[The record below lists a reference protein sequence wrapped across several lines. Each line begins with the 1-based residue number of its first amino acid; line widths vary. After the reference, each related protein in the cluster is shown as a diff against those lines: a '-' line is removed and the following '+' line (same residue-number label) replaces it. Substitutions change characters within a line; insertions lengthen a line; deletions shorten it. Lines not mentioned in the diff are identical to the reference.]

1 MMFLV
6 VILHVG
12 MMYMPLPDEKD
23 ILTIA
28 EEQRDPFRDVGGYNI
43 SAQRIV

>member
-6 VILHVG
+6 VVLHVG
-12 MMYMPLPDEKD
+12 VMYMPFPDEKD

-43 SAQRIV
+43 SEQRIV